1 MTLPYG
7 NPLPPDF
14 VDGNEL
20 AAAEFNAVK
29 NYWVTDELPD
39 TAEDGD
45 VVFVIEGEPAGG
57 GGELPGIGGW
67 ATIKEVSGDYEKH
80 PDGDWVAYEFKD
92 NGTITTSGGI
102 VDALLV
108 GGGSYRTSVP
118 RFCGGRVNEGLLLIG
133 ESHTITVGKGQQT
146 QSATWGS
153 GSAISGVIE
162 QGPVPYPATG
172 NYADAG
178 TAPNGGVISNITGS
192 EVNYAAHSLG
202 TPGGSTA
209 VNNTAGLDGVVV
221 IRVPA
226 ANAPNVQETFHSW
239 NNYASVENGVVV
251 ETQKLPDN
259 QPRTLSN
266 EWVDAPAEVSVGW
279 IYDGSEF
286 VPPAPPSN
294 KDLIA
299 ELEARVEELRKA

>member
-1 MTLPYG
+1 MPIYTKVA
-7 NPLPPDF
+7 D
-14 VDGNEL
+14 DGG
-20 AAAEFNAVK
+20 K
-29 NYWVTDELPD
+29 WVEIG
-39 TAEDGD
+39 ANS
-45 VVFVIEGEPAGG
+45 
-57 GGELPGIGGW
+57 GELPGLGGW
-67 ATIKEVSGDYEKH
+67 TTIEEVSGTYDKH
-80 PDGDWVAYEFKD
+80 EYNDADGDWVAYEFKD

-226 ANAPNVQETFHSW
+226 ANAQSVSETRHSW
-239 NNYASVENGVVV
+239 LNFATVENGVVTSV
-251 ETQKLPDN
+251 NKTPDN
-259 QPRTLSN
+259 IPYTTA
-266 EWVDAPAEVSVGW
+266 VDEIPCGPEVAEGW
-279 IYDGSEF
+279 NYDGSEF
-286 VPPAPPSN
+286 VAPEPDYSEQI
-294 KDLIA
+294 K
-299 ELEARVEELRKA
+299 ELEETLKNLRSAK

>member
-1 MTLPYG
+1 MPIYTKVA
-7 NPLPPDF
+7 D
-14 VDGNEL
+14 DGG
-20 AAAEFNAVK
+20 K
-29 NYWVTDELPD
+29 WVEIGANSGELPD

-209 VNNTAGLDGVVV
+209 VNDSAGLDGVVV

-226 ANAPNVQETFHSW
+226 ANAQSVSETRHSW
-239 NNYASVENGVVV
+239 LNFATVENGVVTSV
-251 ETQKLPDN
+251 NKTPDN
-259 QPRTLSN
+259 VPYTTA
-266 EWVDAPAEVSVGW
+266 VDEIPCGPEVAEGW
-279 IYDGSEF
+279 NYDGSEF
-286 VPPAPPSN
+286 VAPEPDYSEQI
-294 KDLIA
+294 K
-299 ELEARVEELRKA
+299 ELEETLKNLRSAK

>member
-1 MTLPYG
+1 MPIYTKVA
-7 NPLPPDF
+7 D
-14 VDGNEL
+14 DGG
-20 AAAEFNAVK
+20 K
-29 NYWVTDELPD
+29 WVEIG
-39 TAEDGD
+39 ANS
-45 VVFVIEGEPAGG
+45 
-57 GGELPGIGGW
+57 GELPGLGGW
-67 ATIKEVSGDYEKH
+67 TTIEEVSGTYDKH
-80 PDGDWVAYEFKD
+80 EYNDADGDWVAYEFKD

-226 ANAPNVQETFHSW
+226 ANAQSVSETRHSW
-239 NNYASVENGVVV
+239 LNFATVENGVVTSV
-251 ETQKLPDN
+251 NKTPDN
-259 QPRTLSN
+259 IPYTTA
-266 EWVDAPAEVSVGW
+266 VDEIPCGPEVAEGW
-279 IYDGSEF
+279 NYDGSEF
-286 VPPAPPSN
+286 VAPEPDHSEQI
-294 KDLIA
+294 K
-299 ELEARVEELRKA
+299 ELEETLKNLRSAK